1 MIATGH
7 AFDKLL
13 SSASRYWTLA
23 LLETVSQD
31 TSEAAVSSS
40 IWMGK
45 KFLTLMTPP
54 LMPISSG
61 KTNSHRPARPVLFF
75 QDDCI
80 SYELEPLY
88 IIRGSRF
95 AV

>member
-1 MIATGH
+1 MLRG
-7 AFDKLL
+7 
-13 SSASRYWTLA
+13 ASRYWTSA
-23 LLETVSQD
+23 LLGMVYQD

-40 IWMGK
+40 MLMGK

-61 KTNSHRPARPVLFF
+61 KTNSHRYARPVFSF
-75 QDDCI
+75 QDNCI
-80 SYELEPLY
+80 SYELELLY

-95 AV
+95 AE